1 MSYDPDIDQMLEAE
15 LDGIIEKFTHEVYI
29 DLKDRSGFEVL
40 SEAGLKS
47 LIRPVVTHQVLTH
60 ARSCLDLVKTAV
72 DNVNSIHIEGE
83 DAP

>member
-1 MSYDPDIDQMLEAE
+1 MSHDPNIDQKLEAV
-15 LDGIIEKFTHEVYI
+15 LDDIIEKFTDEVYVG
-29 DLKDRSGFEVL
+29 LKDRPGFEEI

-60 ARSCLDLVKTAV
+60 ARSCIDLVRTAV

-83 DAP
+83 DD